1 MKIMEYNSQR
11 EKLTIPEYG
20 RHIQKM
26 VQTVLA
32 EKDKEARNKQA
43 KAIID
48 VMGQL
53 NPHLRDVADF
63 KHKLWDHL
71 CVISDFKLDV
81 DSPFPNP
88 TKESLAVKPEKLAY
102 PAKNIKYR
110 HYGRT
115 NQIMIEKAIEFPEGP
130 EKEALIMTIANHL
143 KKSYVTWNKDTVDDD
158 TIIEDL
164 LKLSDG
170 KLKLDPKT
178 VLTDTTEILAAN
190 KRKKRTTRTNT
201 NKSRNNQRR
210 RGGRN

>member
-1 MKIMEYNSQR
+1 MEYNSQR
-11 EKLTIPEYG
+11 EKLIIPEYG

-26 VQTVLA
+26 IQTVLA
-32 EKDKEARNKQA
+32 EKDKEVRNKQA

-71 CVISDFKLDV
+71 FVISDFKLDV

-88 TKESLAVKPEKLAY
+88 TKESLSVKPKKLAY
-102 PAKNIKYR
+102 PGRKIKYK

-115 NQIMIEKAIEFPEGP
+115 NEIMIEKAIEFPEGP

-143 KKSYVTWNKDTVDDD
+143 KKSYVTWNKDTVDDEK
-158 TIIEDL
+158 IIGDL
-164 LKLSDG
+164 LSLSGG

-190 KRKKRTTRTNT
+190 KRKKRSTRSNS
-201 NKSRNNQRR
+201 NHKSRNNSRR

>member
-1 MKIMEYNSQR
+1 MEYNSQR

-26 VQTVLA
+26 VQSVLA
-32 EKDKEARNKQA
+32 EKDKELRNKQA

-71 CVISDFKLDV
+71 FVISEFKLDV

-88 TKESLAVKPEKLAY
+88 TKESLTVKPEKLAY
-102 PAKNIKYR
+102 PSRNIKYR

-115 NQIMIEKAIEFPEGP
+115 NEIMIEKAIEFPEGP
-130 EKEALIMTIANHL
+130 EKDALILTIANHL
-143 KKSYVTWNKDTVDDD
+143 KKSYVTWNKDSVDDSK
-158 TIIEDL
+158 IIGDL
-164 LKLSDG
+164 LSLSDG
-170 KLKLDPKT
+170 KLKLDDKT

-190 KRKKRTTRTNT
+190 KRKKRNARSNNT
-201 NKSRNNQRR
+201 HKSRNNPRR
-210 RGGRN
+210 RGGH

>member
-1 MKIMEYNSQR
+1 MEYNSQR

-32 EKDKEARNKQA
+32 EKDKEVRNKQA

-71 CVISDFKLDV
+71 FVISDFKLDV
-81 DSPFPNP
+81 DSPFPKP
-88 TKESLAVKPEKLAY
+88 TQESLSVKPKKLAY
-102 PAKNIKYR
+102 PGRKIKYK

-115 NQIMIEKAIEFPEGP
+115 NEIMIEKAIEFPEGP

-158 TIIEDL
+158 KIIGDL
-164 LKLSDG
+164 LSLSDG

-190 KRKKRTTRTNT
+190 KRKKRNTRSN
-201 NKSRNNQRR
+201 NNHKSRNNSRR
-210 RGGRN
+210 RGGY

>member
-1 MKIMEYNSQR
+1 MEYNSQR

>member
-1 MKIMEYNSQR
+1 MEYNSKR

-26 VQTVLA
+26 VQSVLA
-32 EKDKEARNKQA
+32 EKDKEVRNKQA

-71 CVISDFKLDV
+71 FVISGFKLDV

-88 TKESLAVKPEKLAY
+88 TKESLNVKPEKLAY
-102 PAKNIKYR
+102 PSRNIKYR
-110 HYGRT
+110 HYGRI
-115 NQIMIEKAIEFPEGP
+115 NEIMIEKAIEFPEGP
-130 EKEALIMTIANHL
+130 EKEALTLTIANHL
-143 KKSYVTWNKDTVDDD
+143 KKSYVTWNKDSVDDSK
-158 TIIEDL
+158 IIGDL
-164 LKLSDG
+164 LSLSDG
-170 KLKLDPKT
+170 KLKIDPNT

-190 KRKKRTTRTNT
+190 NRKKRNARSNNT
-201 NKSRNNQRR
+201 HKSRNNPRR
-210 RGGRN
+210 RGGH

>member
-1 MKIMEYNSQR
+1 MEYNSQR
-11 EKLTIPEYG
+11 ENLSISEYG

-26 VQTVLA
+26 VQSVVA
-32 EKDKEARNKQA
+32 EKDKEVRNKQA

-71 CVISDFKLDV
+71 FIISDFKLDV
-81 DSPFPNP
+81 DSPFPKP
-88 TKESLAVKPEKLAY
+88 TEESLEVKPKKLAY
-102 PAKNIKYR
+102 PAQNIKYR

-143 KKSYVTWNKDTVDDD
+143 KKSYVTWNRDAVADEK
-158 TIIEDL
+158 IINDL
-164 LKLSDG
+164 TELSGG
-170 KLKLDPKT
+170 KLKLDPNT
-178 VLTDTTEILAAN
+178 VLTDTSEILAAN
-190 KRKKRTTRTNT
+190 KRKKKSTRSSNS
-201 NKSRNNQRR
+201 KSRNSNSRR
-210 RGGRN
+210 RGGRY